1 MDKIDFILLKLSNK
15 KVIVLRMPIFRER
28 LKA

>member
-15 KVIVLRMPIFRER
+15 KVIVLRMPILRER